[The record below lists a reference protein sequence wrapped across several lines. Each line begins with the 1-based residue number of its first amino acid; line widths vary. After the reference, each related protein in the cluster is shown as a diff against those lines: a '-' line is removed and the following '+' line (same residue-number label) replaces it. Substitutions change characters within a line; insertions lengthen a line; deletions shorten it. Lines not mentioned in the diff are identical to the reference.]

1 MVLQKKDFI
10 EIEFTGREKGGD
22 IFDSNIKEDL
32 KKANLN
38 TEAKPFVFCLGENM
52 FLQAL
57 DEHLIG
63 KDLGKYEIEL
73 EPEKAFGKRDP
84 KLITMIPM
92 KVFREQKVNPV
103 PGILFNFD
111 GKIAKILTV
120 SGGRVMADFNN
131 SLAGKT
137 VEYKIRVLRKIDNL
151 DEKIKA
157 LNEFFFKKEFKF
169 EVKEKKLILDVEKSM
184 VQFVEPFKDKY
195 KEILGLELEIK
206 ETRPSDAELKK
217 IEDEKKQSSEKH

>member
-73 EPEKAFGKRDP
+73 EPVVEEIPNEEGSKEKSETSEEIVEDIEKSGVP
-84 KLITMIPM
+84 E
-92 KVFREQKVNPV
+92 KVAEKEE
-103 PGILFNFD
+103 
-111 GKIAKILTV
+111 K
-120 SGGRVMADFNN
+120 
-131 SLAGKT
+131 
-137 VEYKIRVLRKIDNL
+137 L
-151 DEKIKA
+151 DEIKQENSGEDK
-157 LNEFFFKKEFKF
+157 NE
-169 EVKEKKLILDVEKSM
+169 
-184 VQFVEPFKDKY
+184 
-195 KEILGLELEIK
+195 
-206 ETRPSDAELKK
+206 
-217 IEDEKKQSSEKH
+217 